1 MEATATTEPRGLF
14 APFRRDQKRD
24 FASGK
29 GKDLQRAKVIQVLF
43 TEGSTARTSGE
54 LPWRTAFG
62 SGIHLLR
69 HERNDEVL
77 RELALVR
84 VRDGLARWAPGIQ
97 VTDLSVTRKDATL
110 TIRLRYLA
118 PEDEAAQTAE
128 VAL

>member
-1 MEATATTEPRGLF
+1 MESSLARQPAGLL
-14 APFRRDQKRD
+14 APLRRDQKRD
-24 FASGK
+24 FASGS
-29 GKDLQRAKVIQVLF
+29 GADLLRAKVVQVLF

-84 VRDGLARWAPGIQ
+84 VRDGLARWAPGVQ
-97 VTDLSVTRKDATL
+97 VTELSVTRQDATL
-110 TIRLRYLA
+110 TIRLRYLVA
-118 PEDEAAQTAE
+118 DQEDEQTAE
-128 VAL
+128 VIL

>member
-1 MEATATTEPRGLF
+1 METGAVYRGVL

-24 FASGK
+24 FASGS
-29 GKDLQRAKVIQVLF
+29 GADLLRAKVVQVLF

-69 HERNDEVL
+69 HERNDDVL

-84 VRDGLARWAPGIQ
+84 VRDGLARWAPGVQ
-97 VTDLSVTRKDATL
+97 VTDLSVMRKDATL
-110 TIRLRYLA
+110 TIRLRYQA
-118 PEDEAAQTAE
+118 PEDEVEQTAE
-128 VAL
+128 VTL

>member
-1 MEATATTEPRGLF
+1 MEATATSEPRGIL

-24 FASGK
+24 FASGQ
-29 GKDLQRAKVIQVLF
+29 GADLLRAKVIQVLL

-69 HERNDEVL
+69 HERNDDVL

-84 VRDGLARWAPGIQ
+84 VRDGLARWAPGVQ
-97 VTDLSVTRKDATL
+97 VTELSVTREDATL
-110 TIRLRYLA
+110 TIRLRYRAADL
-118 PEDEAAQTAE
+118 EAEQTAE
-128 VAL
+128 VTL

>member
-1 MEATATTEPRGLF
+1 MEASVDRAARVVT

-24 FASGK
+24 FASGA
-29 GKDLQRAKVIQVLF
+29 GRALLKSKVIQVLF

-62 SGIHLLR
+62 SGVHLLR
-69 HERNDEVL
+69 HQRNDDVL

-97 VTDLSVTRKDATL
+97 ITDLSVTRKDATL
-110 TIRLRYLA
+110 TIRIRYQA
-118 PEDEAAQTAE
+118 PEDEAEQTAE
-128 VAL
+128 VTL

>member
-1 MEATATTEPRGLF
+1 MMETGAVYRGVL

-24 FASGK
+24 FASGA
-29 GKDLQRAKVIQVLF
+29 GRDLLRAKAIQVLL

-62 SGIHLLR
+62 SGLHLLR

-84 VRDGLARWAPGIQ
+84 VRDGLARWAPGVQ
-97 VTDLSVTRKDATL
+97 VTDLSVMRKDATL
-110 TIRLRYLA
+110 TIRLRYQA
-118 PEDEAAQTAE
+118 PDDETEQTAE
-128 VAL
+128 VTL